1 MIHPGLAALK
11 HWDREEYAPGYRA
24 RFSEIPDSDTHHCWR
39 CGWED
44 ADTEAL
50 ESARIR
56 KRWLKAGK
64 TTLKTPGAISS
75 IRGKRREPMV
85 FRSKKN
91 ERSLGKRA
99 GSQSI
104 SSWGYLRSEN
114 SSEEG
119 TSASYVL
126 SVLKSF
132 PVLQQVRLEFRSDF
146 FNIFNRPNR
155 PNRTNLQSDPSNG
168 NFSKATSAFNARYI
182 RLVARLTF

>member
-1 MIHPGLAALK
+1 
-11 HWDREEYAPGYRA
+11 
-24 RFSEIPDSDTHHCWR
+24 
-39 CGWED
+39 
-44 ADTEAL
+44 
-50 ESARIR
+50 
-56 KRWLKAGK
+56 
-64 TTLKTPGAISS
+64 
-75 IRGKRREPMV
+75 MV

-119 TSASYVL
+119 NSASYVL

-132 PVLQQVRLEFRSDF
+132 PVLKQVRLEFRSDF
-146 FNIFNRPNR
+146 FNIFNR